1 MKSQELVVKWLAALS
16 EKTGRSVE
24 ELKEDGL
31 FADDFSYPG
40 IRINFE
46 DRSYMVFK
54 YAFALQDDA
63 YPNVIAVFTEHNG
76 YYEFPFGEEDDL
88 IVNK

>member
-1 MKSQELVVKWLAALS
+1 MKSQELVDKWVVALS
-16 EKTGRSVE
+16 ERTGRSPAN
-24 ELKEDGL
+24 LKENGL

-54 YAFALQDDA
+54 YAFAVLHEEH
-63 YPNVIAVFTEHNG
+63 PGLVAVFTEHNG
-76 YYEFPFGEEDDL
+76 YYEFPFGEDDDL
-88 IVNK
+88 IFNK